1 MRKAV
6 VGGRPLFGGV
16 VVAMVLASV
25 AACGGSKQG
34 TADPSPVVVTTT
46 TAPSPQPLTAARAA
60 AALATGGLASRD
72 VPGMQ
77 TLGAPITSLDS
88 PTLAGLCGTT
98 AASGLTSEKSR
109 MARRQ
114 LVWSAGPS
122 EFVSEERVVYQQGG
136 VQAALKDLQ
145 RASTSCPDRIGV
157 QVAPASAKLPAGSMA
172 ISSKGS
178 GQASMDSYAV
188 PVGNRLLV
196 MLWSNWTGSSEPA
209 VIRTAL
215 AKVRTVVVQREQPT
229 LLALAR

>member
-1 MRKAV
+1 MRKAIS
-6 VGGRPLFGGV
+6 GV

-34 TADPSPVVVTTT
+34 TADPSPVVLTTA
-46 TAPSPQPLTAARAA
+46 APSPQPLTAARAA

-72 VPGMQ
+72 MPGMQ
-77 TLGAPITSLDS
+77 PLGAPITSLNS

-98 AASGLTSEKSR
+98 ASGLTSEKLR

-157 QVAPASAKLPAGSMA
+157 QIAPATAKLPAGSMA

-178 GQASMDSYAV
+178 GQSMDSYAV

-196 MLWSNWTGSSEPA
+196 MLWSNWTRSAEPA

-215 AKVRTVVVQREQPT
+215 AKARPVVVQREQPT
-229 LLALAR
+229 LQALAR